1 MGKNNKFK
9 NVKTHNISVK
19 RRDDSYFDVKNRR
32 EFNQQYNMLKMLA
45 LSVFKWEGLPES
57 IDELYLERILFE
69 NGRVLFFEDTDMAI
83 DGVESTMLA
92 LMFTTQSDLDV
103 YGYPIQRLAVA
114 QNGYTASRNS
124 SDSVIMYDNM
134 LKLSLEE
141 TINIYA
147 QRLADVERIIDVNL
161 ENTKHPFII
170 KTSEKNKQE
179 IEKIMKDIYNNKP
192 LIMVDD
198 ETYDTFSTKSE
209 VMNMNSNFLADKLMD
224 YKNTLRN
231 EIFTIIGIGNSSQD
245 KRERLLSGEMDN
257 VSMLN
262 TAFATTRLRARKQ
275 AVKKIKEMF
284 PQLKDLNV
292 EFNTDDYDF
301 SETKVVEEVE
311 QE

>member
-69 NGRVLFFEDTDMAI
+69 NGRVLFFEDSDMAI

-92 LMFTTQSDLDV
+92 LRFTTQSDLDV

-114 QNGYTASRNS
+114 QNGYTASRSS
-124 SDSVIMYDNM
+124 SDSIIMYDNM

-275 AVKKIKEMF
+275 AVKRIKEMF

-292 EFNTDDYDF
+292 EFNTDDYEF